1 MQNLLK
7 EERSSSLLPISTTFP
22 NNKFLI
28 SMLITKSNMKM
39 KERKMRSNNRWM
51 RKKRRKFSRM
61 KKKIMSKMDT
71 CDEL

>member
-1 MQNLLK
+1 
-7 EERSSSLLPISTTFP
+7 
-22 NNKFLI
+22 
-28 SMLITKSNMKM
+28 MLITKSNMKM

-71 CDEL
+71 CDELEKFFNI